1 MARLPTVG
9 GDNGSWGTVLNE
21 YLETEHKSDG
31 THDMASSG
39 LVTEI
44 VNTVASSGTTETLP
58 APSTATLHDI
68 TLTDNCTITLPT
80 AVAGQSFTLLLRQDG
95 DGSRTVTWASALW
108 AGGTAPT
115 LTTTASAID
124 ILVFICIDG
133 TNWMGFV
140 SGQDMQ

>member
-1 MARLPTVG
+1 MARLPTPS
-9 GDNGSWGTVLNE
+9 GDDGNWGTILNE
-21 YLETEHKSDG
+21 YLETEHNEDG
-31 THDMASSG
+31 THNMASSG

-80 AVAGQSFTLLLRQDG
+80 AVAGQSLTVLLRQDVT
-95 DGSRTVTWASALW
+95 GSRTVTWTSALW
-108 AGGTAPT
+108 SGGTAPT
-115 LTTTASAID
+115 LTTTANALD

-133 TNWMGFV
+133 SNWMGFV
-140 SGQDMQ
+140 